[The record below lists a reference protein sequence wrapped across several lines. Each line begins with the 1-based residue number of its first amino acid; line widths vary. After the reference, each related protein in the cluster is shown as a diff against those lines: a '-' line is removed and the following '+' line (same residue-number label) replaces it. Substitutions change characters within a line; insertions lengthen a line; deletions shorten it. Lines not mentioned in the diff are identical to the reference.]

1 MVKTLPANA
10 GDAEDTGSI
19 PGLGRASGGENGNS
33 LQYSCQNNPIDRRT
47 WLAIVGDHKESR
59 LSSNQMR

>member
-1 MVKTLPANA
+1 VVKNLPASV
-10 GDAEDTGSI
+10 GVTGDTGSI